1 MKHLATI
8 IFILTILACNETNS
22 NPSANISG
30 SFPEK
35 RTSELTSSL
44 DSLYLPIPGNGLKH
58 IQPQQGFS
66 NYFGLFKE
74 LLQQFKYVKLPFE
87 LDGLVVDKTNEEWEK
102 SQALD
107 KRFYRFLMDRKD
119 FQMAKSVVNP
129 MEEFEDFYKVYP
141 IVKLE
146 EQDFY
151 NTLIYLVRYLDG
163 NGQQDFF
170 YLTTFNSNG
179 VFLSGVEIG
188 ALQATGQTYIK
199 TAQISKDH
207 IIKVHYADYNEKIDD
222 WVKTRESQYFM
233 DNTGQVYG
241 QYEDKIIGQSKSDDS
256 GTNASF
262 IKMSDFQNYFLSLQ
276 REVRSNSPNGILNYI
291 TFPHLRV
298 SYEEHFQDIKT
309 KEEFL
314 SQYDIIFNE
323 SLRKKIAR
331 QDFSGL
337 VFNGDQIGLADGSI
351 WFKRLG
357 RDNDGKLV
365 VAITVN

>member
-1 MKHLATI
+1 MKQLATI
-8 IFILTILACNETNS
+8 IFLLTILACNETNS
-22 NPSANISG
+22 NPSASLSG
-30 SFPEK
+30 SSPEK
-35 RTSELTSSL
+35 NTNELMSSL
-44 DSLYLPIPGNGLKH
+44 DSLYLPTPGNGLKH
-58 IQPQQGFS
+58 IEPQQDFS
-66 NYFGLFKE
+66 NHFGLFKE

-87 LDGLVVDKTNEEWEK
+87 LDGLIVDKTNEEWEK
-102 SQALD
+102 NQALD
-107 KRFYRFLMDRKD
+107 KRFYRFLMDRKA

-129 MEEFEDFYKVYP
+129 MEAFEDFYKVYP

-163 NGQQDFF
+163 NGQQDFY

-179 VFLSGVEIG
+179 IFLSGIEIG
-188 ALQATGQTYIK
+188 ALEAATQTYIK
-199 TAQISKDH
+199 TAQISSDNM
-207 IIKVHYADYNEKIDD
+207 IKVHHADYDEKIDD
-222 WVKTRESQYFM
+222 WIKTRESQYFM

-241 QYEDKIIGQSKSDDS
+241 QYEDKIIGQSKSDGS
-256 GTNASF
+256 ETNTSF

-276 REVRSNSPNGILNYI
+276 KEVRNNSAKGILNYI

-309 KEEFL
+309 KEEFS
-314 SQYDIIFNE
+314 SQYDVIFNE

-331 QDFSGL
+331 QDFNGL
-337 VFNGDQIGLADGSI
+337 VFSGEQIGLADGSI

-357 RDNDGKLV
+357 RDNNGKLV

>member
-8 IFILTILACNETNS
+8 IFLLTILACNETNS

-30 SFPEK
+30 SLPGK
-35 RTSELTSSL
+35 TKNELTVGI
-44 DSLYLPIPGNGLKH
+44 DSLYLPTPGNGLKH
-58 IQPQQGFS
+58 IQPQQDFS
-66 NYFGLFKE
+66 NHFSLFQE
-74 LLQQFKYVKLPFE
+74 LLQQFKYAKLPFE
-87 LDGLVVDKTNEEWEK
+87 LDGLIVDKTDEEWENSK
-102 SQALD
+102 ALD

-129 MEEFEDFYKVYP
+129 MEAFEDFYKVYP

-179 VFLSGVEIG
+179 VFLSGIEIG
-188 ALQATGQTYIK
+188 ALQAAAQTYIK
-199 TAQISKDH
+199 TAQILPDN
-207 IIKVHYADYNEKIDD
+207 IIKVHYADYDEKVND
-222 WVKTRESQYFM
+222 WVKTKESQYFM

-241 QYEDKIIGQSKSDDS
+241 QYEDKIIGQSKSGGS
-256 GTNASF
+256 EANSSF

-276 REVRSNSPNGILNYI
+276 REVRNNSPSGILNYI

-298 SYEEHFQDIKT
+298 SYEEHYQDIKT

-331 QDFSGL
+331 QDFSQL
-337 VFNGDQIGLADGSI
+337 VFNGEQIGLADGSI

-365 VAITVN
+365 VAIIVN